1 MYEVIINKSTAT
13 SFMIGPFVKAI
24 LGQTAGLNMKYIDT
38 GEAKSAD
45 RLLETM
51 KLKEYHKEH
60 GKLPAGNKTFH

>member
-1 MYEVIINKSTAT
+1 
-13 SFMIGPFVKAI
+13 
-24 LGQTAGLNMKYIDT
+24 MKYIDT

-45 RLLETM
+45 RPLETM